1 MSGTLND
8 TASCLLDLFATWW
21 CPRHLAQA
29 LAFPQIQTCCLDT
42 ACHFICTFHFTRPS
56 PFQFPHDVWAV
67 PYLWSAFHYVFEATL
82 IQDTSIEAME
92 AEKQP
97 KGLESNSTRGR
108 PDMSE
113 TNDTRS
119 QQGCRLLQGR
129 NPDNG
134 EGEVHISVGPGLLQL
149 RNHLRRFFPPHFHCH
164 FHCICGKHFC
174 WVARQHL
181 PRRRLVRYVSCKPDV
196 ECKCHRPRSRSL
208 SRGCW
213 TTWSS
218 SRCLH
223 HRPQLNS
230 SQKNL
235 NSSGDTDS
243 QPESEASPTKKARTE
258 PVWKYS

>member
-67 PYLWSAFHYVFEATL
+67 PYLWSAFSLCVWSHTYSRYIHRSHGGWEAAQRIGIKLHKGQTRHERDEWHTLSARMSAASRSEPGQWRRWGAYFSWAGPPAAPKPSAPLLSSSLPLHMRKTLVLSGKTTSAKAAVGPICVLQAGRRMQVPSSQISKPLKRLLNNMIL
-82 IQDTSIEAME
+82 IQ
-92 AEKQP
+92 
-97 KGLESNSTRGR
+97 
-108 PDMSE
+108 
-113 TNDTRS
+113 
-119 QQGCRLLQGR
+119 
-129 NPDNG
+129 
-134 EGEVHISVGPGLLQL
+134 V
-149 RNHLRRFFPPHFHCH
+149 
-164 FHCICGKHFC
+164 
-174 WVARQHL
+174 
-181 PRRRLVRYVSCKPDV
+181 
-196 ECKCHRPRSRSL
+196 
-208 SRGCW
+208 
-213 TTWSS
+213 
-218 SRCLH
+218 CLH